1 MKVRQEYYTE
11 QVGKE
16 SYREVLANDD
26 TLRDA
31 QLKVLWQIVYGPKT
45 LQEVSELTGM
55 KEHLVCARLNEL
67 RKNEW
72 VITDGEKKFNPLTNK
87 NNSVWKLNSEKFK
100 PKQLNIF

>member
-55 KEHLVCARLNEL
+55 KEHLVFPEISTDAIEHSFGLEISIVTNAGRDDVARSLL
-67 RKNEW
+67 KS
-72 VITDGEKKFNPLTNK
+72 FNFPFAT
-87 NNSVWKLNSEKFK
+87 E
-100 PKQLNIF
+100 